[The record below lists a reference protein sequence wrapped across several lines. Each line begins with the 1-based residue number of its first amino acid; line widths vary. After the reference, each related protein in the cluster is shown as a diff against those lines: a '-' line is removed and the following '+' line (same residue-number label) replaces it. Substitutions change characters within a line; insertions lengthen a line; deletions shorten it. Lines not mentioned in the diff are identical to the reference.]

1 MHSRS
6 AKFISYTNAN
16 EVVHE
21 LFESL
26 HSIYPGNL
34 ETLME
39 EVILFLIQFNCCIQ
53 YHKVNFKGG
62 ASYIDS
68 PDWI

>member
-26 HSIYPGNL
+26 HSIYPGNS
-34 ETLME
+34 ETLMR
-39 EVILFLIQFNCCIQ
+39 VSDFIF
-53 YHKVNFKGG
+53 
-62 ASYIDS
+62 DS
-68 PDWI
+68 VQLLY